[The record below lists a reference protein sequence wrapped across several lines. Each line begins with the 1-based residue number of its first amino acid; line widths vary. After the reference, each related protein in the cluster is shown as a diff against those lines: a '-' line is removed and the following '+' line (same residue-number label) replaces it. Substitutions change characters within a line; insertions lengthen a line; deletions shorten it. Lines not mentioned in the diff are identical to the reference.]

1 MVKKKKHFKI
11 PPVDYKLF
19 LCHEKKP
26 KGCSDLEVVL
36 LQARVVLLQK
46 LLPLLFA
53 QVLLLYDLV
62 VVEVFVLVVVLV
74 VHEQGHLSLWVNG
87 EIKWVTFD

>member
-1 MVKKKKHFKI
+1 MVGNKSK
-11 PPVDYKLF
+11 YKLF
-19 LCHEKKP
+19 LCHEKKSE
-26 KGCSDLEVVL
+26 GCSDLEVVL
-36 LQARVVLLQK
+36 LQTRVVLLQK

-53 QVLLLYDLV
+53 QILLLYDLV